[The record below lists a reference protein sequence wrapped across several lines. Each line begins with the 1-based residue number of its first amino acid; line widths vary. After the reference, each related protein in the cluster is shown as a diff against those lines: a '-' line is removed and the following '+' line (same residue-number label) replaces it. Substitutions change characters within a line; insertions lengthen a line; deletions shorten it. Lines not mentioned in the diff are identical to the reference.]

1 MSIWPCDRKCEQMK
15 LSDKI
20 HAIAGSQTVAFTSL
34 IQQLRAEGRQIID
47 LAVGEPQFDTPAPI
61 IDATRG
67 ALAAQ
72 KTRYSPV
79 NGLAELRMQLAAQF
93 DGYAIDNI
101 LITNGSK
108 QALYLIF
115 QAICDPADEVIIPVP
130 FWVSFVEQVKLAGG
144 RPVPVATQNHQL
156 DVDAIAQAVSPR
168 TKAIL
173 INSPN
178 NPSGAVYPIKDLQKI
193 ARLAEDHNLFVVAD
207 EAYNAF
213 VYDQAVCASMFDIE
227 IVRDRL
233 IVTRSFSKSYSMTGF
248 RIGYVAAP
256 ANVINALSKIQSHL
270 TGNVCTFAQYG
281 ALAALTLAE
290 DWLSDRKAELQQKR
304 NMAYERVSQMFDCIQ
319 PQGAFYLFPD
329 VSSVLKNDETSQ
341 ALARRILK
349 EAGVA
354 LVAGEAFGMAKH
366 LRISFA
372 VSDENLKN
380 GLKRIAEVL

>member
-1 MSIWPCDRKCEQMK
+1 MK

-20 HAIAGSQTVAFTSL
+20 SAIAGSQTVAFTSL

-61 IDATRG
+61 IDATQN
-67 ALAAQ
+67 ALLAQ
-72 KTRYSPV
+72 KTRYSTV
-79 NGLAELRMQLAAQF
+79 NGLLELRTQLAAQF
-93 DGYAIDNI
+93 DGWGMDNI
-101 LITNGSK
+101 LITNGAK
-108 QALYLIF
+108 QALYMIF
-115 QAICDPADEVIIPVP
+115 QAICDPTDEVIIPVP

-144 RPVPVATQNHQL
+144 RPVPVATQHHQL
-156 DVDAIAQAVSPR
+156 NIAAIEQALTPR

-178 NPSGAVYPIKDLQKI
+178 NPSGAVYPMDDLQKI
-193 ARLAEDHNLFVVAD
+193 ARLAENHNLLIVAD

-213 VYDQAVCASMFDIE
+213 VYDEAVCASMFDIE
-227 IVRDRL
+227 TVRERL
-233 IVTRSFSKSYSMTGF
+233 IVARSFSKSYSMTGF

-256 ANVINALSKIQSHL
+256 DNIIAALSKIQSHL

-281 ALAALTLAE
+281 ALAALQLDQDLVAA
-290 DWLSDRKAELQQKR
+290 WRSELQQKR
-304 NMAYERVSQMFDCIQ
+304 DTAFQRVSKWFDCIQ

-329 VSSVLKNDETSQ
+329 VSTVLKNDDTSES
-341 ALARRILK
+341 LARRLLA

-354 LVAGEAFGMAKH
+354 VVPGGAFGMAKH

-372 VSDENLKN
+372 VTEENLIN
-380 GLKRIAEVL
+380 GLKCIAEVL

>member
-1 MSIWPCDRKCEQMK
+1 MK

-20 HAIAGSQTVAFTSL
+20 NAIAGSQTVAFTTL
-34 IQQLRAEGRQIID
+34 IQQLRAEGRQITD

-61 IDATRG
+61 ITATQG

-79 NGLAELRMQLAAQF
+79 NGLSELRRQLAAQF

-101 LITNGSK
+101 LMTNGSK
-108 QALYLIF
+108 QALYMIF

-130 FWVSFVEQVKLAGG
+130 FWVSFIEQIKLAGG
-144 RPVPVATQNHQL
+144 RPVPVATQSHQL
-156 DVDAIAQAVSPR
+156 DVGAVAQAVSPR

-193 ARLAEDHNLFVVAD
+193 ARLAEDHNLFIVAD

-213 VYDQAVCASMFDIE
+213 VYDPAVCESMFDIE
-227 IVRDRL
+227 TVRDRL
-233 IVTRSFSKSYSMTGF
+233 IVTRSFSKCYSMPGF
-248 RIGYVAAP
+248 SIGYVAAP
-256 ANVINALSKIQSHL
+256 VNVIDALSKIQSHL

-281 ALAALTLAE
+281 ALAALTLGE
-290 DWLSDRKAELQQKR
+290 GWLSGRRAELQQKR
-304 NMAYERVSQMFDCIQ
+304 NIAYERVSQMFDCIQ

-329 VSSVLKNDETSQ
+329 VSSVLKNDETSE

-354 LVAGEAFGMAKH
+354 VVAGEAFGMARH

-372 VSDENLKN
+372 VSEENLET
-380 GLKRIAEVL
+380 GLKRLSEVL

>member
-1 MSIWPCDRKCEQMK
+1 MK

-20 HAIAGSQTVAFTSL
+20 NAIAGSQTVAFTTL
-34 IQQLRAEGRQIID
+34 IQQLRAEGRQITD

-61 IDATRG
+61 ITATQG

-79 NGLAELRMQLAAQF
+79 NGLSELRRQLAAQF

-101 LITNGSK
+101 LMTNGSK
-108 QALYLIF
+108 QALYMIF
-115 QAICDPADEVIIPVP
+115 QALCDPADEVIIPVP
-130 FWVSFVEQVKLAGG
+130 FWVSFIEQIKLAGG
-144 RPVPVATQNHQL
+144 RPVPVATQSHQL
-156 DVDAIAQAVSPR
+156 DVGAVAQAVSPR

-193 ARLAEDHNLFVVAD
+193 ARLAEDHNLFIVAD

-227 IVRDRL
+227 TVRDRL
-233 IVTRSFSKSYSMTGF
+233 IVTRSFSKCYSMTGF

-256 ANVINALSKIQSHL
+256 VNVIDALSKIQSHL

-281 ALAALTLAE
+281 ALAALTLGE
-290 DWLSDRKAELQQKR
+290 GWLSGRRAELQQKR
-304 NMAYERVSQMFDCIQ
+304 NIAYERVSQMFDCIQ

-329 VSSVLKNDETSQ
+329 VSSVLKNDETSE

-354 LVAGEAFGMAKH
+354 VVAGEAFGMARH

-372 VSDENLKN
+372 VSEENLET
-380 GLKRIAEVL
+380 GLKRLSEVL